1 MFVRLY
7 KMIGVYQILSRLTL
21 KDIDVKGKRVF
32 IRVDFNVP
40 LSNGRVMDDS
50 KILAALPT
58 LRYLIDSGARIV
70 VASHLGRPK
79 GKVVDSLRMDPVARR
94 LSELLDQNVGKVDQI
109 TGEHVEQ
116 EVNRLSPGSVLV
128 LENVRFDPGEEKND
142 PEFAASMARMV
153 DLFVNDAFGTVH
165 RAHASNS
172 GIAAYLPAV
181 AGLLMEREMSYL
193 NRSKKNPSRPL
204 VAILGGRKVADK
216 IGVIRHFL
224 EQVDHLLLGGAMANT
239 FLKAQGYSLGDSLY
253 EPDKIDV
260 ASGLLQDARGKRA
273 EIMLPVDVVIVETLE
288 AHAPSR
294 VVGLKDIP
302 EGWSA
307 VDIGPETVKR
317 FQDIIKGAKMVL
329 WNGPLGAYEFP
340 PFNRGTEQI
349 ARSLAEANAET
360 IVGGGD
366 IVAALEKLG
375 LASQMTH
382 LSTGGGAVLD
392 FWEGKPLP
400 GLEAIKKAQDAKI

>member
-1 MFVRLY
+1 MFLT
-7 KMIGVYQILSRLTL
+7 LSRLTL

-58 LRYLIDSGARIV
+58 LRHLLDSGARV
-70 VASHLGRPK
+70 VLASHLGRPK
-79 GKVVDSLRMDPVARR
+79 GKVVDALRMDPVAQR
-94 LSELLDQNVGKVDQI
+94 LSELLGQDVGKADQI
-109 TGEHVEQ
+109 TGELVEQ
-116 EVNRLSPGSVLV
+116 KIDRLSPGSILV

-142 PEFAASMARMV
+142 PEFAASMARMA

-172 GIAAYLPAV
+172 GIATYLPAV

-193 NRSKKNPSRPL
+193 NRSKENPSRPL

-224 EQVDHLLLGGAMANT
+224 GQVDYLLLGGAMANT
-239 FLKAQGYSLGDSLY
+239 FLKAEGCALGNSLY
-253 EPDKIDV
+253 EPDKVHV
-260 ASGLLQDARGKRA
+260 ASDLLQEARKKRA
-273 EIMLPVDVVIVETLE
+273 EIILPVDVVIVEKLE
-288 AHAPSR
+288 AGAPYR
-294 VVGLKDIP
+294 VTGVNDIP

-317 FQDIIKGAKMVL
+317 FQNIIKGAKMVL

-349 ARSLAEANAET
+349 ARALAEADAET

-375 LASQMTH
+375 LANQMTH

-392 FWEGKPLP
+392 FWEGKSLP
-400 GLEAIKKAQDAKI
+400 GLEAIAKAQNAKISH